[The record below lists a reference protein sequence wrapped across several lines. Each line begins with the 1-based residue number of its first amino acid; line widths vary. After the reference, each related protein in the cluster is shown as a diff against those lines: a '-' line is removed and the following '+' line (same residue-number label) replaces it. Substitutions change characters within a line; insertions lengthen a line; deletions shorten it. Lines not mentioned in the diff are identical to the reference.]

1 MAEYPY
7 LRFFN
12 GVENELNLKEDIVS
26 GVLKGSIFLPE
37 VSTGLYESANLF
49 ILEEQKDPQ
58 GNQVW
63 GTPISHAGT
72 SSGTQFKV
80 EWIENVYSSS
90 DIFFYGTKLENETV
104 KIQELDTLTLDTLDH
119 TNLVSVDSTGLK
131 EVSSHINSAMQVN
144 IGLSSE
150 NEGRHDK
157 SLRISDVSDGTVLAE
172 ILVYGETVGEDERL
186 RDLLQNLGA
195 SLDDGDFI
203 MFKEHDIN
211 EYGIDWQ
218 LMNQK
223 RRELLLELHNIKPF
237 VGTYKAV
244 LNAIDFFG
252 YNNIT
257 LKEYWLNINQDSAAF
272 GKLQAVPV
280 PDTNSGFS
288 YKKRKKFNLPSSNLK
303 KTSRFSL
310 VYKLNNPTGEFDIWD
325 IPEVK
330 ESFDFT
336 PEEVLIKLYGLK
348 GKLQKDYL
356 PLQAKIIDITGEG
369 DFFDQ
374 KNINTWNNQE
384 PIAVFNEGKDVSFK
398 IHPED
403 KQLYIEDYKL
413 ISDSDVLI
421 SSSGGN
427 IIGLEEFDTISQN
440 NRELLISEFEDF
452 YLKYYEENKESF
464 NNSVLGYYDI
474 PVGSPLILE
483 CTSLPQTWE
492 DADFCW
498 LDAND
503 NQITWNN
510 WWKRNVYE
518 IEWIVT
524 GPKDYS
530 QSFKGDIGYW
540 ETNGLS
546 SPNEEL
552 TWHPEML
559 KLAIIVPYTGDY
571 HVELRLTDLNG
582 FTSFHKIESFF
593 HIDVKPIELYGVYQW
608 KENTPWRKWKTSW
621 DKSGGYWNLPTE
633 NLEEVRDS
641 FQSLYLT
648 MDRSNYIN
656 DESQGKQFSTVRRF
670 IDSDPANLTGYD
682 ETTGPYTWDAID
694 EVRWNDFKHC
704 WWNSTRIGSDLASS
718 FKISTAFQGNVLTI
732 SHFDPI
738 TKETKIGYHT
748 LVSSTPSGS
757 NDISGWQAIADELN
771 LSDDEI
777 ISKFNYNPVF
787 EDTNNDGNVDTFNFI
802 ICVGKNYSYSYD
814 FNDVYLSIGT
824 GASTGLIMGE
834 VHFTP
839 YNPTFDSVRIING
852 CGDIERSTHVTL
864 SVDKTQMPGI
874 KNPIWKIYKD
884 TNADFSDIYYDN
896 MWLPYIFQEPG
907 SYRISLELEDSNG
920 NKNSIER
927 NMINVK

>member
-12 GVENELNLKEDIVS
+12 GVENELNLKEDLVS
-26 GVLKGSIFLPE
+26 GVLTGSVFLPE
-37 VSTGLYESANLF
+37 VSTGLYESANIF
-49 ILEEQKDPQ
+49 ILEEQKDAQ
-58 GNQVW
+58 GNPVW
-63 GTPISHAGT
+63 GTPIGD
-72 SSGTQFKV
+72 SGATQFKV
-80 EWIENVYSSS
+80 EWVEDVYSSS
-90 DIFFYGTKLENETV
+90 DLFFYGTKIEDETV
-104 KIQELDTLTLDTLDH
+104 KIQELNSLALDTLDH
-119 TNLVSVDSTGLK
+119 TNLVSTDVTGLK
-131 EVSSHINSAMQVN
+131 EVSDYINSAMQINV
-144 IGLSSE
+144 GLSSK

-157 SLRISDVSDGTVLAE
+157 VLRISDTFDNTVLAE

-186 RDLLQNLGA
+186 RDLLQNLGGT
-195 SLDDGDFI
+195 LDDGDFI

-211 EYGIDWQ
+211 EYGIDWK

-257 LKEYWLNINQDSAAF
+257 LKEYWLNINQESGAF

-288 YKKRKKFNLPSSNLK
+288 YKKRKKFNLPNSNLK

-310 VYKLNNPTGEFDIWD
+310 VYKLNNPNGEFDIWD
-325 IPEVK
+325 IPEV
-330 ESFDFT
+330 EEAFDFT

-348 GKLQKDYL
+348 GKLQRDYL
-356 PLQAKIIDITGEG
+356 PLQAKIVDITGEG

-384 PIAVFNEGKDVSFK
+384 PIALFNEGKDVEFK
-398 IHPED
+398 IFPEN

-413 ISDSDVLI
+413 LTDSNILI
-421 SSSGGN
+421 GTSPGS
-427 IIGLEEFDTISQN
+427 IIGLEEFDDISQSD
-440 NRELLISEFEDF
+440 RELLLSDFENF
-452 YLKYYEENKESF
+452 YSKYYEEDKDSF
-464 NNSVLGYYDI
+464 NNSVLGYYDV

-492 DADFCW
+492 DADFPW
-498 LDAND
+498 ADAID
-503 NQITWNN
+503 PQITWNN
-510 WWKRNVYE
+510 WWKKGVYE

-524 GPKDYS
+524 GPRGYS

-540 ETNGLS
+540 ETNGLT
-546 SPNEEL
+546 SPDEVL

-571 HVELRLTDLNG
+571 AVELRLTDLNG
-582 FTSFHKIESFF
+582 FTSFHRKDEVFNVE
-593 HIDVKPIELYGVYQW
+593 VKPIELYGIYQW
-608 KENTPWRKWKTSW
+608 KENKDWRKWKTSW
-621 DKSGGYWNLPTE
+621 ENTGGYWDLPTE

-648 MDRSNYIN
+648 MDRNNYLY

-670 IDSDPANLTGYD
+670 IDNDPSNLTGYG

-694 EVRWNDFKHC
+694 EVRWNDFKHS
-704 WWNSTRIGSDLASS
+704 WWNSTRIGSDLAAS
-718 FKISTAFQGNVLTI
+718 FKISDAFQGNVLTI
-732 SHFDPI
+732 KHFDPI
-738 TKETKIGYHT
+738 TKENKIGYYT
-748 LVSSTPSGS
+748 ITSSTPAGTG
-757 NDISGWQAIADELN
+757 DIAGWQAIADELN
-771 LSDDEI
+771 ASTDEI

-787 EDTNNDGNVDTFNFI
+787 EDTNNDGNVDTFNFLLG
-802 ICVGKNYSYSYD
+802 VGKNYSYSYD
-814 FNDVYLSIGT
+814 FEEAYFSIGT
-824 GASTGLIMGE
+824 GTSNGTIIGE
-834 VHFTP
+834 VHFTS
-839 YNPTFDSVRIING
+839 YNPTFDSVRIVNG
-852 CGDIERSTHVTL
+852 CADIERSTHVTI

-874 KNPIWKIYKD
+874 KNPVWKIYKD
-884 TNADFSDIYYDN
+884 TNADYSDIYYDN
-896 MWLPYIFQEPG
+896 MWLPYLFQKQG